1 MEELKSLMEMWTP
14 PDIEEYARDYEHDN
28 NLEDKPAS
36 EYNWQVV
43 PQFPVSEFLKPN
55 AGTGMN
61 SAKDWV
67 EWFREENDDWSD
79 PMNND
84 DGRWGYLE
92 REPEINEPVIVVYNS
107 KGEWHLWDG
116 WHRTASSFAARR
128 NSVPAIVGIPK

>member
-1 MEELKSLMEMWTP
+1 MIESILEMYSQ
-14 PDIEEYARDYEHDN
+14 DDLEQQASYFEHDN

-36 EYNWQVV
+36 DYNWRLVMK
-43 PQFPVSEFLKPN
+43 FPISEFLKPS

-61 SAKDWV
+61 SAEDWV

-79 PMNND
+79 PMNTD

-92 REPEINEPVIVVYNS
+92 RETEILEPVIVVYNN

-128 NSVPAIVGIPK
+128 NSVPAIVGTPK